1 MGLHLYSAQSAS
13 IGGRLFEANTDTVF
27 LWLDGGKRGEGR
39 EVLSLEIPQ
48 PRNPT
53 PALSYYITPNHT
65 QTKKSAGSTKS
76 RITSN
81 TFYANKAT

>member
-53 PALSYYITPNHT
+53 PALS
-65 QTKKSAGSTKS
+65 
-76 RITSN
+76 
-81 TFYANKAT
+81 